1 MTETTPDPATGDDDG
16 LPDDVAADTTVP
28 DDGTPQPNPDADVQD
43 PDGTEADEAG
53 A

>member
-1 MTETTPDPATGDDDG
+1 MTEPTPDPATGDDG
-16 LPDDVAADTTVP
+16 LPDDVGADPTVP
-28 DDGTPQPNPDADVQD
+28 DDGTPQPFPDDVDVQD